1 MGKNS
6 SYNNI
11 SKADNINGNHSKIY
25 DLKEKYNNYKKN
37 EKGKNNNYIN
47 IKSIELKEGL
57 KRNKNTEFYYSKY
70 SKTKNNI

>member
-1 MGKNS
+1 MEKNN

-11 SKADNINGNHSKIY
+11 RNAGNINHNRSAINEK
-25 DLKEKYNNYKKN
+25 KEKYNNYNKK
-37 EKGKNNNYIN
+37 EKGKNNFYIN

-57 KRNKNTEFYYSKY
+57 KRSKNNDFYYSKY